1 MHHPTSQT
9 AWFTAWRTPHS
20 ADEKMQASAGGDPA
34 VNSSVGQHPTDVLVC
49 AAHLIGLQS
58 DLDRLIRRDER
69 NEQVVACNRR
79 EENS

>member
-20 ADEKMQASAGGDPA
+20 ADEKMHGGNSAA
-34 VNSSVGQHPTDVLVC
+34 NSSVGQHPTDVLGC
-49 AAHLIGLQS
+49 ASHLIGLQS

-79 EENS
+79 EESS